1 MDCMKK
7 ILGKMVAA
15 IVVVLL
21 IVIFT
26 CCSRPYTAEHATT
39 GETVRDGR
47 FIAYDNGT
55 VLDTKTNLMWAAKDN
70 GSDINWQD
78 AKFYCENYH
87 GGGYKDWRMP
97 TLDEL
102 EGLYDASKSHPA
114 SCYGRNSIHVATELI
129 DITCFCPWAS
139 ETSET
144 TGEVDFFD
152 FGPGIRSGF
161 ASQWT
166 RFSRV
171 LPVRSGK

>member
-1 MDCMKK
+1 MKK

-70 GSDINWQD
+70 GSDIKWQD
-78 AKFYCENYH
+78 AKFYCENYRA
-87 GGGYKDWRMP
+87 GGYKDWRMP

-102 EGLYDASKSHPA
+102 ERLYDASKSRPGA
-114 SCYGRNSIHVATELI
+114 CNRSFDIHVATEFI
-129 DITCFCPWAS
+129 NITCVASWAS
-139 ETSET
+139 EIRGSDAAYLSFGSGRRYWGPQSSE
-144 TGEVDFFD
+144 
-152 FGPGIRSGF
+152 IS
-161 ASQWT
+161 T
-166 RFSRV
+166 RM
-171 LPVRSGK
+171 LPVRSSK